1 MSERRTQCWVVEST
15 CSLQDVLDRMN
26 LSEHAVTDGR
36 VFVDGKRCTDSDRR
50 LRPGAF
56 VEVFLSTEA
65 GQEDVQVLSWRGD
78 LIAVAKP
85 AGLSTIPDQRGHAAS
100 LTHAVAKAAGLD
112 VARVHATSRL
122 DREVSGVVVFALGRG
137 ARDELRNARE
147 SHRYRRH
154 YVALATSS
162 PVPPGGWVDVAIGRG
177 KRPTERMVGGKDP
190 VDARSRYETIA
201 SSGGVGMVAV
211 EPSTGRTHQIRV
223 HMAHLGAPLVGDDK
237 YGRSKR
243 LVLASGA
250 VVRFDR
256 IALHAA
262 WVEIALP
269 TGVLWRVQAPVP
281 EELEDLWARL
291 GGQESW
297 WERALEPLPPT
308 D

>member
-1 MSERRTQCWVVEST
+1 MGERRTQCWVVEST

-36 VFVDGKRCTDSDRR
+36 VFVDGKRYTNSDRK
-50 LRPGAF
+50 LAVGAF
-56 VEVFLSTEA
+56 VEVFPPTEV
-65 GQEDVQVLSWRGD
+65 GQGVQVLSRRGD

-100 LTHAVAKAAGLD
+100 LSHAVAELAGVD

-122 DREVSGVVVFALGRG
+122 DREVSGVVVFALGQG
-137 ARDELRNARE
+137 ARDEMRSARE

-154 YVALATSS
+154 YVALATAS
-162 PVPPGGWVDVAIGRG
+162 PMPPGGWVDAAIGRG
-177 KRPTERMVGGKDP
+177 KRPTERKVGGKDL

-211 EPSTGRTHQIRV
+211 EPITGRTHQIRV
-223 HMAHLGAPLVGDDK
+223 HMAHVGAPLLGDDK
-237 YGRSKR
+237 YGKAKR

-250 VVRFDR
+250 VVRLDR

-262 WVEIALP
+262 WVEI
-269 TGVLWRVQAPVP
+269 VLSTSVPWRVQAPIP
-281 EELEDLWARL
+281 PELEAMWTRL
-291 GGQESW
+291 GGQPSC
-297 WERALEPLPPT
+297 WERALEPLLPT
-308 D
+308 R